1 MYFAPAYVLRAG
13 YAEVNRIGVFLSSA
27 MSGHKRLQM
36 TRNIGIIAHIDAGKT
51 TVTERILY
59 YTGKSHKM
67 GEVHNGEA
75 VMDWMEQEQ
84 ERGITI
90 TSAVTTCLWH
100 DHEIHLID
108 TPGHVDFTIEVER
121 SLRVLDGAIGVF
133 CAVGGVEPQ
142 SETVW
147 HQADRYKIPKIAFIN
162 KMDRLGADFAGVV
175 DQMRQKLG
183 ARPLVLQMPIGMEAD
198 FAGVVDLVRMK
209 LVRWDE
215 STLGFVYELV
225 DIPTEYVQDAQAN
238 RTALVESLA
247 EHDDAIMEKYLADEM
262 LESRDLLSAIR
273 QATLTLKLVPVLSGS
288 ALKNKGI
295 QLLLDAIV
303 DFLPSPLDV
312 PPILGQHPGTGEEQT
327 RPSSDAKP
335 FSGLAFKIQMDQ
347 GRKLTYVRVYSGT
360 VSTGDTIYNVNRK
373 QKEKVARIFQMHA
386 NKRERRAKAGAG
398 EIVAILG
405 LKSTRTGDSI
415 CDPEHPI
422 LLEHIEFYEPV
433 ISIAI
438 EPRTR
443 ADEEKTLQALEKLAE
458 EDPTFHSR
466 QDPDTGQTILSGM
479 GELHLDVL
487 VNRLLREYS
496 VQVNVGKPQ
505 VVYRETITAAI
516 EAEATFDREIAG
528 VPHFAQVELHLEPRP
543 RGRGNRF
550 RQLVRDGSIP
560 DFFIPAVEE
569 GVMESLESGVIA
581 GYPMVDVEAALIGGT
596 FRDQTSS
603 ELAFKVAASNALQ
616 EGCRKAQPELLEP
629 IMSVEVI
636 VPEEFTGEVIN
647 DLTTR
652 KGKIEGVDSKRSVK
666 IIDATVA
673 LSQMF
678 GYSTSLRS
686 ASQGRATFTMQ
697 FSHFDRL
704 VEKKEL
710 YF

>member
-1 MYFAPAYVLRAG
+1 
-13 YAEVNRIGVFLSSA
+13 
-27 MSGHKRLQM
+27 MSEQKRLQT

-90 TSAVTTCLWH
+90 TSAVTTCFWQDKEL
-100 DHEIHLID
+100 HLID

-147 HQADRYKIPKIAFIN
+147 HQADRYGIPKIAFIN
-162 KMDRLGADFAGVV
+162 KMDRLGADFSGAVN
-175 DQMRQKLG
+175 QMRDKLG
-183 ARPLVLQMPIGMEAD
+183 ARPLVLQIPIGSEAE
-198 FAGVVDLVRMK
+198 FAGVIDLLGMQAV
-209 LVRWDE
+209 LWDD
-215 STLGFVYELV
+215 STLGLAYEFTT
-225 DIPTEYVQDAQAN
+225 IPPEYEEEAKAN
-238 RTALVESLA
+238 RTELLESLA
-247 EHDDAIMEKYLADEM
+247 EFDDTIMEKYLADEV
-262 LESRDLLSAIR
+262 LEPEDLLPAIR
-273 QATLTLKLVPVLSGS
+273 QASLKLELVPVLCGS

-312 PPILGQHPGTGEEQT
+312 PAVVGHHPETGEKET
-327 RPSSDAKP
+327 RACSDSEP
-335 FSGLAFKIQMDQ
+335 FAGIAFKIQMDQ

-360 VSTGDTIYNVNRK
+360 VSAGAEVYNVNRK
-373 QKEKVARIFQMHA
+373 KREKVARIFQMHA
-386 NKRERRAKAGAG
+386 NKRERRAKVGAG
-398 EIVAILG
+398 EIVAMVG
-405 LKSTRTGDSI
+405 LKATTTGDTI
-415 CDPEHPI
+415 CAPNRPI

-433 ISIAI
+433 ISIAM

-443 ADEEKTLQALEKLAE
+443 ADEDKTLQALEKLAE
-458 EDPTFHSR
+458 EDPTFHFH
-466 QDPDTGQTILSGM
+466 QDPDTGQTIISGM
-479 GELHLDVL
+479 GELHLDIL

-505 VVYRETITAAI
+505 VVYRETITKAA
-516 EAEATFDREIAG
+516 EAESSFEREIAG
-528 VPHFAQVELHLEPRP
+528 ILHYAQVELHLEPRP
-543 RGRGNRF
+543 RGKGNLF
-550 RQLVRDGSIP
+550 RELVRDGSLP
-560 DFFIPAVEE
+560 NSLVPAVEE
-569 GVMESLESGVIA
+569 GIMESLGSGVIA
-581 GYPMVDVEAALIGGT
+581 GYPMVDVEVAVIGGIYKE
-596 FRDQTSS
+596 QTAS
-603 ELAFKVAASNALQ
+603 ELAFKVAASTALQ
-616 EGCRKAQPELLEP
+616 EGCRKAQPQLLEP

-647 DLTTR
+647 DLSIR
-652 KGKIEGVDSKRSVK
+652 KGKIEGVHTRRSVK
-666 IIDATVA
+666 IIHATMA

-678 GYSTSLRS
+678 GYSTALRS

-697 FSHFDRL
+697 FSHFDSL

-710 YF
+710 FF

>member
-1 MYFAPAYVLRAG
+1 
-13 YAEVNRIGVFLSSA
+13 
-27 MSGHKRLQM
+27 MSERKRLQR

-75 VMDWMEQEQ
+75 FMDWMEQEQ

-90 TSAVTTCLWH
+90 TSAVTTCLWR
-100 DHEIHLID
+100 DNELHLID

-147 HQADRYKIPKIAFIN
+147 HQADKHRIPKIAFIN
-162 KMDRLGADFAGVV
+162 KMDRLGADFPGAV
-175 DQMRQKLG
+175 DQMRDKLG
-183 ARPLVLQMPIGMEAD
+183 ARPIILQIPMGSEAD
-198 FAGVVDLVRMK
+198 FVGVIDLLRMEAV
-209 LVRWDE
+209 LWDE
-215 STLGFVYELV
+215 STLGLAYEFTA
-225 DIPTEYVQDAQAN
+225 IPPEYQEQAEAN
-238 RTALVESLA
+238 RTELLESLA
-247 EHDDAIMEKYLADEM
+247 EFDDTIMERYLADEV
-262 LESRDLLSAIR
+262 LEQEDLLPAIR
-273 QATLTLKLVPVLSGS
+273 QATLKLKMVPVLCGS

-312 PPILGQHPGTGEEQT
+312 PAVVGHHPETGEKET
-327 RPSSDAKP
+327 RASSDNEP
-335 FSGLAFKIQMDQ
+335 FAGIAFKIQMDQ

-360 VSTGDTIYNVNRK
+360 VSAGAEVYNVNRK
-373 QKEKVARIFQMHA
+373 QREKVARIFQMHA
-386 NKRERRAKAGAG
+386 NKRERRAKVGAG
-398 EIVAILG
+398 EIVAMVG
-405 LKSTRTGDSI
+405 LKSTTTGDTI
-415 CDPEHPI
+415 CAPNRPI

-433 ISIAI
+433 ISIAM

-443 ADEEKTLQALEKLAE
+443 ADEDKTLQSLEKLAE
-458 EDPTFHSR
+458 EDPTFHFR
-466 QDPDTGQTILSGM
+466 QDPDTGQTIISGM
-479 GELHLDVL
+479 GELHLDIL

-505 VVYRETITAAI
+505 VVYRETITKAA
-516 EAEATFDREIAG
+516 EAESSFDREIAG
-528 VPHFAQVELHLEPRP
+528 VLHYAQVELHLEPRP
-543 RGRGNRF
+543 RGKGNLF
-550 RQLVRDGSIP
+550 RELVRDGSLP
-560 DFFIPAVEE
+560 NSLVPAVEE
-569 GVMESLESGVIA
+569 GVMESLASGVIA
-581 GYPMVDVEAALIGGT
+581 GYPMVDVEVAVIGGIYKE
-596 FRDQTSS
+596 QTAS
-603 ELAFKVAASNALQ
+603 ELAFKVAASTALQ
-616 EGCRKAQPELLEP
+616 EGCRKAQPHLLEP

-647 DLTTR
+647 DLSMR
-652 KGKIEGVDSKRSVK
+652 KGKIEGVHTRRSVK
-666 IIDATVA
+666 IIHATMA

-678 GYSTSLRS
+678 GYSTALRS

-697 FSHFDRL
+697 FSHFDSL

-710 YF
+710 FF

>member
-1 MYFAPAYVLRAG
+1 
-13 YAEVNRIGVFLSSA
+13 
-27 MSGHKRLQM
+27 MSGVKRLQK

-90 TSAVTTCLWH
+90 TSAVTTCLWR
-100 DHEIHLID
+100 DNELHLID

-147 HQADRYKIPKIAFIN
+147 HQADKYRVPKIAFIN
-162 KMDRLGADFAGVV
+162 KMDRLGADFSGAVN
-175 DQMRQKLG
+175 QMRDKLG
-183 ARPLVLQMPIGMEAD
+183 ARPLVLQIPMGSEAD
-198 FAGVVDLVRMK
+198 FVGVIDLLRMQAV
-209 LVRWDE
+209 LWDD
-215 STLGFVYELV
+215 STLGLDYEFTA
-225 DIPTEYVQDAQAN
+225 IPPEYEEQAKAN
-238 RTALVESLA
+238 RTELLESLA
-247 EHDDAIMEKYLADEM
+247 ELNDTIMEKYLADEVIEPEE
-262 LESRDLLSAIR
+262 LVPLIR
-273 QATLTLKLVPVLSGS
+273 RATLKLEMVPVLCGS

-312 PPILGQHPGTGEEQT
+312 PAVAGHHPETGEKET
-327 RPSSDAKP
+327 RSSSDHEP
-335 FSGLAFKIQMDQ
+335 FAGLAFKIQMDQ

-360 VSTGDTIYNVNRK
+360 VSAGAEVYNVNRK
-373 QKEKVARIFQMHA
+373 QREKVARIFQMHA

-398 EIVAILG
+398 EIVAMVG
-405 LKSTRTGDSI
+405 LKSTTTGDTI
-415 CDPEHPI
+415 CAPDKPI

-433 ISIAI
+433 ISIAM

-443 ADEEKTLQALEKLAE
+443 ADEDKTLQSLEKLAE
-458 EDPTFHSR
+458 EDPTFNFR
-466 QDPDTGQTILSGM
+466 QDPDTGQTIISGM
-479 GELHLDVL
+479 GELHLDIL
-487 VNRLLREYS
+487 VNRLLREYA

-505 VVYRETITAAI
+505 VVYRETITKSA
-516 EAEATFDREIAG
+516 EAESSFDREIAG
-528 VPHFAQVELHLEPRP
+528 VLHYAKVELHLEPRP
-543 RGRGNRF
+543 RGKGNLF
-550 RQLVRDGSIP
+550 RELVRDGSLP
-560 DFFIPAVEE
+560 KSLIPAVEE
-569 GVMESLESGVIA
+569 GVLESLESGVIA
-581 GYPMVDVEAALIGGT
+581 GYPLVDVEVAVIGGIYKE
-596 FRDQTSS
+596 QSGS
-603 ELAFKVAASNALQ
+603 ELAFKVAASTALQ
-616 EGCRKAQPELLEP
+616 EGCRKAQPQLLEP
-629 IMSVEVI
+629 IMSVEII

-647 DLTTR
+647 DLNIR
-652 KGKIEGVDSKRSVK
+652 KGKIEGVHSRRSVK
-666 IIDATVA
+666 IIHATVA

-678 GYSTSLRS
+678 GYSTALRS

-697 FSHFDRL
+697 FSHFDSL

-710 YF
+710 FF